1 MRADVPDHFKTQ
13 EMCATAVKLDPFS
26 LIYVPDWFVT
36 QQQIESWDEYCN
48 DDIIK
53 WHNGYQKRK
62 VQKEQI
68 KEELM
73 PIAWLPSRWWDW
85 CLHED
90 EKKETEK
97 LWVQIWAFLY
107 LVTGY
112 KKFFDQKELQIKI
125 SLSVQ
130 SSVVES

>member
-1 MRADVPDHFKTQ
+1 
-13 EMCATAVKLDPFS
+13 
-26 LIYVPDWFVT
+26 
-36 QQQIESWDEYCN
+36 
-48 DDIIK
+48 
-53 WHNGYQKRK
+53 
-62 VQKEQI
+62 
-68 KEELM
+68 M

-85 CLHED
+85 CLRED

-97 LWVQIWAFLY
+97 LWVQIWAFLC